1 MFLLTDAAREAI
13 VHPRCGALRAGYIRA
28 AAALHRCPAEAAPM
42 LPGVTF
48 RYYARDCVCPLY
60 FCILQYVVMSR
71 TELRAVVKF
80 GWLYESKC
88 LIYILLVGFT

>member
-42 LPGVTF
+42 LPGF
-48 RYYARDCVCPLY
+48 YLLHSDIMQGIVCAHCTSASY
-60 FCILQYVVMSR
+60 NI
-71 TELRAVVKF
+71 
-80 GWLYESKC
+80 
-88 LIYILLVGFT
+88 